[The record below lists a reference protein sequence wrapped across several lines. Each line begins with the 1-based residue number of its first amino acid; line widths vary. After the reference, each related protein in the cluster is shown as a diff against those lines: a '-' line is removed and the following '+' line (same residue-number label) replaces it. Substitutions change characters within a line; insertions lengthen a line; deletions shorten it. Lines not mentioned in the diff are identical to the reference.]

1 VEGNTPNKPG
11 RRIRVPGGARTVAL
25 AILVLA
31 TSASFALGFF
41 VGRSQAPV
49 KTVVKEVRVP
59 VSRPAAA
66 PVPEIEVAK
75 VAPKP
80 PVEIKAAPKP
90 PPPRR
95 ISKKKKPVKE
105 QAQVDPAKKSSGPS
119 EQARYSVQVGAF
131 ETLIEAEKLRKDLEA
146 KGYKS
151 FVMRYAEP
159 GQKAVFKVRLGE
171 FIDSNA
177 ARLLSVKLKSIE
189 GIAAFVV
196 KSD

>member
-1 VEGNTPNKPG
+1 MERKTPNKPG
-11 RRIRVPGGARTVAL
+11 RQIRVPGGARTVAL

-31 TSASFALGFF
+31 TSASFTLGYF

-49 KTVVKEVRVP
+49 KTVVKEIRVP
-59 VSRPAAA
+59 VSRPVAA
-66 PVPEIEVAK
+66 PVPAIEVVK
-75 VAPKP
+75 PAPKP
-80 PVEIKAAPKP
+80 PVEIRSTPKP

-95 ISKKKKPVKE
+95 INKKKKPVKDTV
-105 QAQVDPAKKSSGPS
+105 QAGPVKMPSGQ
-119 EQARYSVQVGAF
+119 ERYSVQVGAF
-131 ETLIEAEKLRKDLEA
+131 ETLIDAEKLRKEFDA

-171 FIDSNA
+171 FMDSDK
-177 ARLLSVKLKSIE
+177 ARLLSLKLKSIE

-196 KSD
+196 KND